1 MSLSTREIRTMQL
14 ILIANIVA
22 TLLMTGVIWIV
33 QVVHYP
39 LFALVG
45 RENFPAYEVA
55 HSASITLVV
64 MPLMLVELGT
74 SFLLALSPPA
84 SLDRLTPWIG
94 LGLALATWGVT
105 FFFSVPAHNALSGG
119 FNVAAH
125 AALVSTNWLRTL
137 AWTAHSGIVIYW
149 LWRLLS

>member
-1 MSLSTREIRTMQL
+1 MQL
-14 ILIANIVA
+14 ILIANIAA

-55 HSASITLVV
+55 HSGLITLVV

-74 SFLLALSPPA
+74 SFLLALTPPA
-84 SLDRLTPWIG
+84 GLDRVTPWIG
-94 LGLALATWGVT
+94 LGLAAATWGAT
-105 FFFSVPAHNALSGG
+105 LFFSIPAHNMLNAG
-119 FNVAAH
+119 FDPAAH
-125 AALVSTNWLRTL
+125 AALVSSNWLRTL
-137 AWTAHSGIVIYW
+137 AWTAHSGLVIYW
-149 LWRLLS
+149 LWQLLPH